1 MYDSSRSAENSNI
14 LKVKTMVDRVNFEY
28 LGKSREYQK
37 MLHVE
42 NDTNIG
48 EKFKSHYC
56 KYETF
61 QICESTRKF
70 DKRGSLF

>member
-37 MLHVE
+37 MLHV
-42 NDTNIG
+42 
-48 EKFKSHYC
+48 
-56 KYETF
+56 
-61 QICESTRKF
+61 
-70 DKRGSLF
+70 